1 MAEAPGGCGR
11 GRGRPRRNVAEE
23 EEQPQY
29 QYSDPDAN
37 MWAHMIHQQ
46 QQFQAQQ
53 AQRHEEMMMM
63 FQQQMGNAYTQ
74 NTGSAAFREFC
85 RMNPP
90 EFVGEFL
97 RGAACNWWEGVRAYI
112 TASQMEMTWANFRRL
127 FIDHYIPESYRMSME
142 RELIELKQR
151 GKSVAEYT
159 TKFNELVRY
168 VADSDDAP
176 TEAWKKKYRFGL
188 RADIAHDVSLQ
199 QVASLGELIQKSYHA
214 ESGLEA
220 MRKERFEVNQK
231 RRDSG
236 KYKEQLKPR
245 GSPSKGKQN
254 FSQRSQQLHGS
265 GGSSGTTRSKGRV
278 YSLDGEQA
286 RATNSF
292 ISVEYVMRL
301 GLPSTSLIPPMTVA
315 VATGGKVVSKRVC
328 QNCPVSVAGKIY
340 HVDLICLPLKDMDIV
355 LGMDWLSANTVYIGC
370 AEKNLYVPIDLNAE
384 SRALTALLQNT
395 HQLIQYLG
403 AENKGFSIMFTISSE
418 SSLSPSDIPIVREYL
433 DVFPEE
439 INSLPPEREIEFSI
453 DLVPGSQPIFV
464 APYRMSPLELRELKS
479 QLEELLQKH
488 FIRPSVSPWGAPVLL
503 VKKKDGT
510 MRLCI
515 DYRQLNKVTIKNK
528 YQLPRID
535 DLLDQLRGATIFSKI
550 DLRSGYHQIRIRTSD
565 VSKTAF
571 RTRYGHY
578 EFLVMPFGL
587 TNAPAVFM
595 DYMNRIFQPY
605 LDKFVVIFIDD
616 ILIHSKDPQEHA
628 EHLRIVLNILREK
641 QLYAE
646 FSKCE
651 FWLSEVKFLGH
662 VISQGGVS
670 VDPSKVEVVLNWERP
685 RSVSEVRSFLGLAG
699 YYRRFILGF
708 SGIALPLT
716 RLTRKGAAFVWD
728 ELCENS
734 FNLLKQK
741 LTSALVLVIPDPD
754 KKYVVYCDASNKGLG
769 CVLMQDGAVVA
780 YASRQLKPHEENYPT
795 HDLELTAIIF
805 ALKIWRHHLY
815 GVQFALYSDHKSL
828 RYLFDQKELNM
839 RQRRWM
845 EYLKDFDFELNYHPG
860 KANVVVDA
868 LSRKALYASEILMHQ
883 CGLCEK
889 FRDMNLSVTYRM
901 GGVKLNR
908 IELTC
913 DLRSTIGNAQEKDMD
928 LQRRIGKPEFTV
940 ADDGVIQFG
949 SRICV
954 PNNAELKRLILDEA
968 HKSGFSI
975 HPGSTKMYHDLKKN
989 YWWPNMKTE
998 IAEFVSRCIVCQQVK
1013 IEHQKP
1019 AGPLQ
1024 PLEITEWKWEHI
1036 TMDFVSGLPR
1046 NQKGEDSIWVIVD
1059 RLTKSAHFIAVKSTY
1074 KASRYAEF
1082 FLEEIVKLHGVPLSI
1097 VSDRDPT
1104 FTSHFWRAFQ
1114 KAMGTRLRM
1123 STSNHPQT
1131 DGQTERT
1138 IQTLED
1144 MLRAC
1149 VLEDGDVTC
1158 GLGDEQGSKNQT
1170 TTQLVNSAA
1179 KPSLGTV
1186 GFGGNQKGKI
1196 KGTDQEVKCLLTL
1209 SEEKWVWH
1217 KRLGYA
1223 NWRLISK
1230 LSKLDLVRGL
1240 PKLHYHSDALCGS
1253 CQIGKSVKTFFKPK
1267 HVVSTSNPLELLHI
1281 DLFGPPDQVSEL
1293 VENFADIQLSDDED
1307 SEPEET
1313 SGPTQQTS
1321 EETNSAPETL
1331 DSEDHPASEL
1341 IRSSPSRIEQ
1351 PKQSFKYKSSHPKE
1365 LILGNKDSPRK
1376 TRSSFRNEDSLIGL
1390 ISLVE
1395 PSSTDEALADDAWIV
1410 AMQEELNQFERN
1422 EVWSLVPKPS
1432 KKNII
1437 GTKWVYRNK
1446 LNEQGEVV
1454 RNKARL
1460 VAQGYNQQE
1469 GIDYTETFAHVARLE
1484 AIRLL
1489 LSYATYHNIILYQM
1503 DVKIKEISLWS
1514 ETSTQSLEK
1523 FEMSM
1528 MGELKFF
1535 LGIQIN
1541 QDKDGTYIHQT
1552 KYTKELL
1559 KKFNMDDCKPMTTPM
1574 HPTSSLNKEDS

>member
-1 MAEAPGGCGR
+1 MAEAPGGR

-37 MWAHMIHQQ
+37 MWAHMMHQQ

-53 AQRHEEMMMM
+53 AQRYEEMMMM
-63 FQQQMGNAYTQ
+63 FQQQMNNAPTQ
-74 NTGSAAFREFC
+74 NTRSAEFREFC

-90 EFVGEFL
+90 EFVGEYVPSVAREWIQRMGGILDSMACTELEKVTFATRFL
-97 RGAACNWWEGVRAYI
+97 RGAACNWWEGVRAYM
-112 TASQMEMTWANFRRL
+112 TASQMQMTWAIFRRL
-127 FIDHYIPESYRMSME
+127 FIDHYIPESYMMSME
-142 RELIELKQR
+142 RELIELKQG

-168 VADSDDAP
+168 VTDSDDAP
-176 TEAWKKKYRFGL
+176 TEAWKIKKYRFSL
-188 RADIAHDVSLQ
+188 RADIAHDVSMQ

-254 FSQRSQQLHGS
+254 FSQRSQQVCSECGSVHNGECMKGKGVCFHCKQPGHYKNECPKLHGS
-265 GGSSGTTRSKGRV
+265 GGSSGTTRSKGQV

-286 RATNSF
+286 RGNNALIVDICHLGQSEVVVLFDCGATNSF
-292 ISVEYVMRL
+292 ISVECVMRL
-301 GLPSTSLIPPMTVA
+301 GLSSTSLLPPMTVV
-315 VATGGKVVSKRVC
+315 VATGGKVVSKRVF

-355 LGMDWLSANTVYIGC
+355 LGMDWLSANTVYIGG

-403 AENKGFSIMFTISSE
+403 AENKCFSIMFTISSE

-453 DLVPGSQPIFV
+453 DLVPGSQPISV
-464 APYRMSPLELRELKS
+464 APYKMSPLELRELKS
-479 QLEELLQKH
+479 QLEDLLQKH

-528 YQLPRID
+528 YLLPRID

-616 ILIHSKDPQEHA
+616 ILIYSKDPQEHA

-641 QLYAE
+641 QLYAK

-670 VDPSKVEVVLNWERP
+670 VDPSKVEAVLNWERP
-685 RSVSEVRSFLGLAG
+685 RTVSEIRSFLGLAG

-708 SGIALPLT
+708 SEIALPLT

-741 LTSALVLVIPDPD
+741 LTSAPVLVIPDPD
-754 KKYVVYCDASNKGLG
+754 KKYVVYCDASHKGLG

-795 HDLELTAIIF
+795 HDLELAAIIF
-805 ALKIWRHHLY
+805 ALKIWRHYLY

-860 KANVVVDA
+860 KANVVADA

-883 CGLCEK
+883 CGLYEK
-889 FRDMNLSVTYRM
+889 FRDMNLSVTYRK

-908 IELTC
+908 IEFTC
-913 DLRSTIGNAQEKDMD
+913 DLRSTINSAQEKDVD

-940 ADDGVIQFG
+940 AEDGVIQFG
-949 SRICV
+949 NRICV
-954 PNNAELKRLILDEA
+954 PNDADLKRLILEEA

-975 HPGSTKMYHDLKKN
+975 HPGSTKMYHDLKEN

-998 IAEFVSRCIVCQQVK
+998 IAEFVSRCIVCQQIK

-1024 PLEITEWKWEHI
+1024 PLEIPKWKWEHI
-1036 TMDFVSGLPR
+1036 AMDFVTGLPR
-1046 NQKGEDSIWVIVD
+1046 NQKGEDSIWVIID

-1074 KASRYAEF
+1074 KASQYAEI

-1114 KAMGTRLRM
+1114 KAMGTQLRM

-1131 DGQTERT
+1131 DGQSERT
-1138 IQTLED
+1138 IQTLEN

-1149 VLEDGDVTC
+1149 VLEDGGNWSKHLHLIEFAYNNSYHASIGMAPYEALYGRRCRTPLCWTEVGDKGALGPDIIQETTLKIKSVREHMRVAQSRQKRYVDHRRRPIEFDEGDHVFLRVTPKLGLRGVFKTKKLAPRMHDVFHVSQLRKFIPDPFVPVELESIDLQPDLTYQPDPIRIVDRDVKTLRSKKIPTVKVEWSQSPDDEFTWELESEMMKNYPYLFSAEQSRNFVLLAKRAAGEGAT
-1158 GLGDEQGSKNQT
+1158 GLAGFGRWRSLAGLNLLTWFASGRQ
-1170 TTQLVNSAA
+1170 
-1179 KPSLGTV
+1179 PSLSHHDRNF
-1186 GFGGNQKGKI
+1186 GFCTQGDRGK
-1196 KGTDQEVKCLLTL
+1196 QAAE
-1209 SEEKWVWH
+1209 
-1217 KRLGYA
+1217 
-1223 NWRLISK
+1223 
-1230 LSKLDLVRGL
+1230 
-1240 PKLHYHSDALCGS
+1240 
-1253 CQIGKSVKTFFKPK
+1253 
-1267 HVVSTSNPLELLHI
+1267 
-1281 DLFGPPDQVSEL
+1281 
-1293 VENFADIQLSDDED
+1293 
-1307 SEPEET
+1307 
-1313 SGPTQQTS
+1313 
-1321 EETNSAPETL
+1321 
-1331 DSEDHPASEL
+1331 
-1341 IRSSPSRIEQ
+1341 
-1351 PKQSFKYKSSHPKE
+1351 
-1365 LILGNKDSPRK
+1365 
-1376 TRSSFRNEDSLIGL
+1376 
-1390 ISLVE
+1390 
-1395 PSSTDEALADDAWIV
+1395 
-1410 AMQEELNQFERN
+1410 
-1422 EVWSLVPKPS
+1422 
-1432 KKNII
+1432 
-1437 GTKWVYRNK
+1437 
-1446 LNEQGEVV
+1446 
-1454 RNKARL
+1454 
-1460 VAQGYNQQE
+1460 
-1469 GIDYTETFAHVARLE
+1469 
-1484 AIRLL
+1484 
-1489 LSYATYHNIILYQM
+1489 
-1503 DVKIKEISLWS
+1503 
-1514 ETSTQSLEK
+1514 
-1523 FEMSM
+1523 
-1528 MGELKFF
+1528 
-1535 LGIQIN
+1535 
-1541 QDKDGTYIHQT
+1541 
-1552 KYTKELL
+1552 
-1559 KKFNMDDCKPMTTPM
+1559 
-1574 HPTSSLNKEDS
+1574 

>member
-1 MAEAPGGCGR
+1 MAEAPGGRGR

-23 EEQPQY
+23 EGQPQY

-37 MWAHMIHQQ
+37 MWAHMMHQQ

-63 FQQQMGNAYTQ
+63 FQQQMGNAHTQ
-74 NTGSAAFREFC
+74 NTGSAAFREFF

-90 EFVGEFL
+90 EFVGEYVPSVAREWIQRMSGILDSMECTELEKVTFATRFL
-97 RGAACNWWEGVRAYI
+97 RGAACNWWEGVRAYM

-142 RELIELKQR
+142 RELIELKQG

-159 TKFNELVRY
+159 AKFNELVRY

-176 TEAWKKKYRFGL
+176 TEAWKIKKYRFGL
-188 RADIAHDVSLQ
+188 RADIAHDVSMQ

-236 KYKEQLKPR
+236 KYKEQLKPKS
-245 GSPSKGKQN
+245 SPQKGKQN
-254 FSQRSQQLHGS
+254 VPQRSHPACPECGVFHHGECMKGKGVCFHCKQPGHYKNECSKLHGS

-286 RATNSF
+286 RGNNALIVDICHLGQSEVVVLFDCGATNSF
-292 ISVEYVMRL
+292 ISVECVMRL
-301 GLPSTSLIPPMTVA
+301 GLSSTSLIPPMTVA

-370 AEKNLYVPIDLNAE
+370 AEKNLYVPIDLNVE

-403 AENKGFSIMFTISSE
+403 AENKCFSIMVTMSSE
-418 SSLSPSDIPIVREYL
+418 SSLSPNDIPIAREYL

-439 INSLPPEREIEFSI
+439 MHSLPPEREIEFSI
-453 DLVPGSQPIFV
+453 DLVPGSQPISV
-464 APYRMSPLELRELKS
+464 APYRISPLEHRELKS

-528 YQLPRID
+528 YPLPRID

-571 RTRYGHY
+571 KTRYGHY

-616 ILIHSKDPQEHA
+616 ILIYSKDPQEHA
-628 EHLRIVLNILREK
+628 EHLRIVLNILRKK
-641 QLYAE
+641 QLYAK

-662 VISQGGVS
+662 VISQGGVY
-670 VDPSKVEVVLNWERP
+670 VDPSKVEAVLNWERS
-685 RSVSEVRSFLGLAG
+685 RTIFEVRSFLGLAG

-708 SGIALPLT
+708 LEIALPLT
-716 RLTRKGAAFVWD
+716 RLTRKGVAFVWD

-741 LTSALVLVIPDPD
+741 LTSAPVLVIPDPD
-754 KKYVVYCDASNKGLG
+754 KKYVVYCNASNKGLG
-769 CVLMQDGAVVA
+769 CVLMQEGAVVA
-780 YASRQLKPHEENYPT
+780 YASRQLKHHEENYPT
-795 HDLELTAIIF
+795 HDLELAAIIF

-845 EYLKDFDFELNYHPG
+845 EYLKDFDFKLNYHPG
-860 KANVVVDA
+860 KANVVADA
-868 LSRKALYASEILMHQ
+868 LSRKALYASEILMYQ
-883 CGLCEK
+883 CGLYEK
-889 FRDMNLSVTYRM
+889 FRDMNLNVTYRKD
-901 GGVKLNR
+901 GVKLNR
-908 IELTC
+908 IEVTC
-913 DLRSTIGNAQEKDMD
+913 DLRSTIGSAQEKDLD

-949 SRICV
+949 NRICV
-954 PNNAELKRLILDEA
+954 PNDAELKRLILEEA

-1024 PLEITEWKWEHI
+1024 PLEIPEWKWEQI

-1074 KASRYAEF
+1074 KASRCAEI

-1131 DGQTERT
+1131 NGQSERT

-1149 VLEDGDVTC
+1149 VLEDGGNWSKHLHLIEFAYNNSYHASIGMAPYEALYGRKCRTPLCWTEVGDKGV
-1158 GLGDEQGSKNQT
+1158 LGPDIIQET
-1170 TTQLVNSAA
+1170 TL
-1179 KPSLGTV
+1179 
-1186 GFGGNQKGKI
+1186 KI
-1196 KGTDQEVKCLLTL
+1196 
-1209 SEEKWVWH
+1209 
-1217 KRLGYA
+1217 
-1223 NWRLISK
+1223 
-1230 LSKLDLVRGL
+1230 
-1240 PKLHYHSDALCGS
+1240 
-1253 CQIGKSVKTFFKPK
+1253 KSVKEHVRVAQSRQKSYADHRRRPIEFDEGDHVFLRVTPKLGLRGMFKTKKLAPRYIGPYQILK
-1267 HVVSTSNPLELLHI
+1267 RVGPVAYQLALPPSMSRIHDVFHVSQLRKFIPDPFVPMELESI
-1281 DLFGPPDQVSEL
+1281 DLHPDLTYQP
-1293 VENFADIQLSDDED
+1293 D
-1307 SEPEET
+1307 P
-1313 SGPTQQTS
+1313 
-1321 EETNSAPETL
+1321 
-1331 DSEDHPASEL
+1331 
-1341 IRSSPSRIEQ
+1341 IRIVDRDV
-1351 PKQSFKYKSSHPKE
+1351 K
-1365 LILGNKDSPRK
+1365 
-1376 TRSSFRNEDSLIGL
+1376 
-1390 ISLVE
+1390 
-1395 PSSTDEALADDAWIV
+1395 AL
-1410 AMQEELNQFERN
+1410 
-1422 EVWSLVPKPS
+1422 
-1432 KKNII
+1432 
-1437 GTKWVYRNK
+1437 RNK
-1446 LNEQGEVV
+1446 KIPVVKVEWSRAPDGEFTW
-1454 RNKARL
+1454 
-1460 VAQGYNQQE
+1460 E
-1469 GIDYTETFAHVARLE
+1469 LE
-1484 AIRLL
+1484 
-1489 LSYATYHNIILYQM
+1489 
-1503 DVKIKEISLWS
+1503 S
-1514 ETSTQSLEK
+1514 E
-1523 FEMSM
+1523 M
-1528 MGELKFF
+1528 MKNYPYLF
-1535 LGIQIN
+1535 
-1541 QDKDGTYIHQT
+1541 
-1552 KYTKELL
+1552 
-1559 KKFNMDDCKPMTTPM
+1559 
-1574 HPTSSLNKEDS
+1574 S

>member
-1 MAEAPGGCGR
+1 MAEAPRGRGR

-23 EEQPQY
+23 DDQPQY

-37 MWAHMIHQQ
+37 MSAHMMHQQ

-63 FQQQMGNAYTQ
+63 FQQQMGNAHTQ

-90 EFVGEFL
+90 EFVGEYVPSVAREWIQRMSGILDSMECTELEKVTFTTRFL
-97 RGAACNWWEGVRAYI
+97 RGAACNWWEGVRAYM
-112 TASQMEMTWANFRRL
+112 TASQMEMTWANFRR
-127 FIDHYIPESYRMSME
+127 
-142 RELIELKQR
+142 

-159 TKFNELVRY
+159 AKFNELVRY

-176 TEAWKKKYRFGL
+176 TEAWKIKKYRFGL
-188 RADIAHDVSLQ
+188 RADIAHDVSMQ

-236 KYKEQLKPR
+236 NYKEQLKPKS
-245 GSPSKGKQN
+245 SPQKGKQN
-254 FSQRSQQLHGS
+254 VPQRSHPACPECGVFHHGECMKGKGVCFHCKQPGHYKNECSKLHGL

-286 RATNSF
+286 RGNNALIIDVCQLGQSEIVVLFDCGATNSF
-292 ISVEYVMRL
+292 ISVECVMRL
-301 GLPSTSLIPPMTVA
+301 GLSSTSLLPPMTVA

-384 SRALTALLQNT
+384 TRALTALLQNT

-403 AENKGFSIMFTISSE
+403 AENKCFNIMFTVSSE
-418 SSLSPSDIPIVREYL
+418 SSLSPSDISIVREYL

-439 INSLPPEREIEFSI
+439 INSLLPEREIEFSI
-453 DLVPGSQPIFV
+453 DLVPGSQPISV
-464 APYRMSPLELRELKS
+464 APYRM
-479 QLEELLQKH
+479 
-488 FIRPSVSPWGAPVLL
+488 
-503 VKKKDGT
+503 KKKDGT
-510 MRLCI
+510 IRLCI

-528 YQLPRID
+528 YPLPRID

-605 LDKFVVIFIDD
+605 LDKFVVSFIDD
-616 ILIHSKDPQEHA
+616 ILIYSKDPQEHA
-628 EHLRIVLNILREK
+628 EHLTIVLNILREK
-641 QLYAE
+641 QLYAK

-670 VDPSKVEVVLNWERP
+670 VDPSKVEAVLNWERP
-685 RSVSEVRSFLGLAG
+685 RTVSEIRIFLGLAG

-708 SGIALPLT
+708 SEIALPLT
-716 RLTRKGAAFVWD
+716 RLTRKGAAFVWN

-741 LTSALVLVIPDPD
+741 LTSAPVLVIPDPD

-769 CVLMQDGAVVA
+769 CVLMQESAVVA

-795 HDLELTAIIF
+795 HDLELAAIIF

-860 KANVVVDA
+860 KANVVADA

-883 CGLCEK
+883 CGLYEK
-889 FRDMNLSVTYRM
+889 FRDMNLNVTYRKD
-901 GGVKLNR
+901 GVKLNR

-913 DLRSTIGNAQEKDMD
+913 DLRSIIGSAQEKDMD

-949 SRICV
+949 NRICV
-954 PNNAELKRLILDEA
+954 PNDADLKRSILEEA

-975 HPGSTKMYHDLKKN
+975 HPGSTKIYHDLKKN

-1024 PLEITEWKWEHI
+1024 PLEIPEWKWEHI
-1036 TMDFVSGLPR
+1036 TMDFVTGLPR

-1074 KASRYAEF
+1074 KASRYAEI
-1082 FLEEIVKLHGVPLSI
+1082 FLEEIVKLHGVPVSI
-1097 VSDRDPT
+1097 VSDRDPA

-1131 DGQTERT
+1131 DGQSKRT
-1138 IQTLED
+1138 IQTLEN

-1149 VLEDGDVTC
+1149 VLEDGGNWSKHLHLIEFAYNNSYHTSIGMAPYEALYIGPYQILKRVGPVAYQLALPPSMSRMHDVFHVSQLRKFIPDPFVPVELESIDLQPDLTYQPDPIRIVDRDVKALRNKKIPVVKVEWSRAPD
-1158 GLGDEQGSKNQT
+1158 GEFTWELESEMMKNYPYLFSGIFQ
-1170 TTQLVNSAA
+1170 
-1179 KPSLGTV
+1179 
-1186 GFGGNQKGKI
+1186 F
-1196 KGTDQEVKCLLTL
+1196 
-1209 SEEKWVWH
+1209 
-1217 KRLGYA
+1217 
-1223 NWRLISK
+1223 
-1230 LSKLDLVRGL
+1230 RGRN
-1240 PKLHYHSDALCGS
+1240 
-1253 CQIGKSVKTFFKPK
+1253 FFK
-1267 HVVSTSNPLELLHI
+1267 
-1281 DLFGPPDQVSEL
+1281 G
-1293 VENFADIQLSDDED
+1293 
-1307 SEPEET
+1307 
-1313 SGPTQQTS
+1313 G
-1321 EETNSAPETL
+1321 
-1331 DSEDHPASEL
+1331 
-1341 IRSSPSRIEQ
+1341 
-1351 PKQSFKYKSSHPKE
+1351 
-1365 LILGNKDSPRK
+1365 
-1376 TRSSFRNEDSLIGL
+1376 
-1390 ISLVE
+1390 
-1395 PSSTDEALADDAWIV
+1395 
-1410 AMQEELNQFERN
+1410 
-1422 EVWSLVPKPS
+1422 
-1432 KKNII
+1432 
-1437 GTKWVYRNK
+1437 
-1446 LNEQGEVV
+1446 
-1454 RNKARL
+1454 RL
-1460 VAQGYNQQE
+1460 
-1469 GIDYTETFAHVARLE
+1469 
-1484 AIRLL
+1484 
-1489 LSYATYHNIILYQM
+1489 
-1503 DVKIKEISLWS
+1503 
-1514 ETSTQSLEK
+1514 
-1523 FEMSM
+1523 
-1528 MGELKFF
+1528 
-1535 LGIQIN
+1535 
-1541 QDKDGTYIHQT
+1541 
-1552 KYTKELL
+1552 
-1559 KKFNMDDCKPMTTPM
+1559 
-1574 HPTSSLNKEDS
+1574 

>member
-1 MAEAPGGCGR
+1 MAEAPGGRGR

-23 EEQPQY
+23 EEQPQH

-37 MWAHMIHQQ
+37 MWAHMMHQQ

-53 AQRHEEMMMM
+53 AQRYEEMMMM
-63 FQQQMGNAYTQ
+63 FQQQMNNAPTQ

-85 RMNPP
+85 RMNPS
-90 EFVGEFL
+90 EFAGEYVPSVAREWIQRMSGILDSMGCTELEKVTFATRFL
-97 RGAACNWWEGVRAYI
+97 RGAACNWWEGVRAYM

-127 FIDHYIPESYRMSME
+127 IIDHYIPESYRMSME
-142 RELIELKQR
+142 RELIELKQ
-151 GKSVAEYT
+151 GSKSVAEYT
-159 TKFNELVRY
+159 SKFNELVRY
-168 VADSDDAP
+168 VADSDDAL
-176 TEAWKKKYRFGL
+176 TEAWKIKKYRFGL
-188 RADIAHDVSLQ
+188 RADIAHDVSMQ

-245 GSPSKGKQN
+245 GSPQKGKQN
-254 FSQRSQQLHGS
+254 VSQRSHPACPECGMFHHGECMKGKGVCFHCKQPGHYKNECPKLHGS
-265 GGSSGTTRSKGRV
+265 GGSSGTTKSKGRV

-286 RATNSF
+286 RGNNALIVDICHLGQSEVVVLFDCGATNSF
-292 ISVEYVMRL
+292 ISVEFVMRL
-301 GLPSTSLIPPMTVA
+301 GLSSTSLIPPMTVA

-340 HVDLICLPLKDMDIV
+340 HVDLICLPLKHMDIV

-403 AENKGFSIMFTISSE
+403 AENKCFSIMFTISSE

-439 INSLPPEREIEFSI
+439 INSLPPESEIEFSI
-453 DLVPGSQPIFV
+453 DLVPGSQPISI

-528 YQLPRID
+528 YPLPRID
-535 DLLDQLRGATIFSKI
+535 DLLNQLRGATIFSKI

-587 TNAPAVFM
+587 TNAPAIFM

-605 LDKFVVIFIDD
+605 LDKFVVIFIND
-616 ILIHSKDPQEHA
+616 ILIYSNDPQEHA

-641 QLYAE
+641 QLYAK

-651 FWLSEVKFLGH
+651 FWLSEVKFMGH

-670 VDPSKVEVVLNWERP
+670 VDPSKVEAVLNWERP
-685 RSVSEVRSFLGLAG
+685 RTVSEIRSFLGLAG

-708 SGIALPLT
+708 SEIALPLT

-741 LTSALVLVIPDPD
+741 LTSAPVLVIPDPD

-795 HDLELTAIIF
+795 HDLELVAIIF

-860 KANVVVDA
+860 KANVIADA

-883 CGLCEK
+883 CGLYEK
-889 FRDMNLSVTYRM
+889 FRDMNLSVTYRK

-913 DLRSTIGNAQEKDMD
+913 DLRSTIGSAQEKDLD

-954 PNNAELKRLILDEA
+954 PNDADLKRSILEEA

-1024 PLEITEWKWEHI
+1024 PLEIPEWKWEHI
-1036 TMDFVSGLPR
+1036 TMDFVTGLPR

-1059 RLTKSAHFIAVKSTY
+1059 RLTRSAHFIAVKSTY
-1074 KASRYAEF
+1074 KASRYIGPYQILKRVGPVAYQLALPPSMSKMHDVFHVSQLRKFILDPFVPVE
-1082 FLEEIVKLHGVPLSI
+1082 LESIDLQPDLTYQPDPIRIVDRDVKTLRSKKIPIVK
-1097 VSDRDPT
+1097 
-1104 FTSHFWRAFQ
+1104 
-1114 KAMGTRLRM
+1114 
-1123 STSNHPQT
+1123 
-1131 DGQTERT
+1131 
-1138 IQTLED
+1138 
-1144 MLRAC
+1144 
-1149 VLEDGDVTC
+1149 
-1158 GLGDEQGSKNQT
+1158 
-1170 TTQLVNSAA
+1170 
-1179 KPSLGTV
+1179 
-1186 GFGGNQKGKI
+1186 
-1196 KGTDQEVKCLLTL
+1196 
-1209 SEEKWVWH
+1209 
-1217 KRLGYA
+1217 
-1223 NWRLISK
+1223 
-1230 LSKLDLVRGL
+1230 
-1240 PKLHYHSDALCGS
+1240 
-1253 CQIGKSVKTFFKPK
+1253 
-1267 HVVSTSNPLELLHI
+1267 
-1281 DLFGPPDQVSEL
+1281 
-1293 VENFADIQLSDDED
+1293 VEWSQSPDDEFTWELE
-1307 SEPEET
+1307 SEMVKNYPYLF
-1313 SGPTQQTS
+1313 S
-1321 EETNSAPETL
+1321 EQ
-1331 DSEDHPASEL
+1331 
-1341 IRSSPSRIEQ
+1341 SRKIVLLAKRAAGERQ
-1351 PKQSFKYKSSHPKE
+1351 
-1365 LILGNKDSPRK
+1365 LG
-1376 TRSSFRNEDSLIGL
+1376 FAG
-1390 ISLVE
+1390 
-1395 PSSTDEALADDAWIV
+1395 
-1410 AMQEELNQFERN
+1410 
-1422 EVWSLVPKPS
+1422 
-1432 KKNII
+1432 
-1437 GTKWVYRNK
+1437 
-1446 LNEQGEVV
+1446 
-1454 RNKARL
+1454 
-1460 VAQGYNQQE
+1460 AQGDRGKQAAE
-1469 GIDYTETFAHVARLE
+1469 
-1484 AIRLL
+1484 
-1489 LSYATYHNIILYQM
+1489 
-1503 DVKIKEISLWS
+1503 
-1514 ETSTQSLEK
+1514 
-1523 FEMSM
+1523 
-1528 MGELKFF
+1528 
-1535 LGIQIN
+1535 
-1541 QDKDGTYIHQT
+1541 
-1552 KYTKELL
+1552 
-1559 KKFNMDDCKPMTTPM
+1559 
-1574 HPTSSLNKEDS
+1574 

>member
-1 MAEAPGGCGR
+1 
-11 GRGRPRRNVAEE
+11 
-23 EEQPQY
+23 
-29 QYSDPDAN
+29 
-37 MWAHMIHQQ
+37 
-46 QQFQAQQ
+46 
-53 AQRHEEMMMM
+53 
-63 FQQQMGNAYTQ
+63 
-74 NTGSAAFREFC
+74 
-85 RMNPP
+85 MNPP
-90 EFVGEFL
+90 EFVGEYVPSVAREWIQRMSGILDSMECTELEKVTFATRFL
-97 RGAACNWWEGVRAYI
+97 RGAACNWWEGVKAYM

-142 RELIELKQR
+142 RELIVLKQG

-159 TKFNELVRY
+159 SKFNELVRY
-168 VADSDDAP
+168 VADTDDAP
-176 TEAWKKKYRFGL
+176 TEAWKIKKYRFGL
-188 RADIAHDVSLQ
+188 RADIAHDVSMQ
-199 QVASLGELIQKSYHA
+199 QVASLDELIQKSYHA

-220 MRKERFEVNQK
+220 MKKERFEVNQK

-245 GSPSKGKQN
+245 GSPQKGKQN
-254 FSQRSQQLHGS
+254 VPQRPHPACPECGVFHHGECMKGKGVCFHCKQPGHYKNECPKLHGS
-265 GGSSGTTRSKGRV
+265 GGSSGTTTSKGRV

-286 RATNSF
+286 RGNNALIIDVCQLGQSEVVVLFDCGATNSF
-292 ISVEYVMRL
+292 ISVECVMRL
-301 GLPSTSLIPPMTVA
+301 GLSSTSLLPPMTVA
-315 VATGGKVVSKRVC
+315 VATGCKVVSKRVC

-403 AENKGFSIMFTISSE
+403 AENKCFSIMFTMSSE
-418 SSLSPSDIPIVREYL
+418 SSLSPSDILIVREYL

-453 DLVPGSQPIFV
+453 DLVPGSQPISV

-528 YQLPRID
+528 YLLPRID

-616 ILIHSKDPQEHA
+616 ILIYSKDPQEHA

-641 QLYAE
+641 QLYAK

-670 VDPSKVEVVLNWERP
+670 VDPSKVEAVLNWERP
-685 RSVSEVRSFLGLAG
+685 RTVSEIRSFLGLAG

-708 SGIALPLT
+708 SEIALPLT
-716 RLTRKGAAFVWD
+716 RAP
-728 ELCENS
+728 
-734 FNLLKQK
+734 
-741 LTSALVLVIPDPD
+741 VLVIPDPD

-769 CVLMQDGAVVA
+769 CVLMQEGAVVA

-795 HDLELTAIIF
+795 HDLELAAIIF

-815 GVQFALYSDHKSL
+815 GVQFALYSDHRSL

-860 KANVVVDA
+860 KANVVADA
-868 LSRKALYASEILMHQ
+868 LSRKALYALEILMHQ
-883 CGLCEK
+883 CGLYEK
-889 FRDMNLSVTYRM
+889 FRDMNLNVTYRKD
-901 GGVKLNR
+901 GVKLNR

-913 DLRSTIGNAQEKDMD
+913 DLRSTIGSAQEKDMD

-940 ADDGVIQFG
+940 ADDGVIRFG

-954 PNNAELKRLILDEA
+954 PNDANLKRSILEEA
-968 HKSGFSI
+968 HKSGFSV

-1024 PLEITEWKWEHI
+1024 PLGIPEWKWEHI
-1036 TMDFVSGLPR
+1036 TMDFVTGLPR

-1074 KASRYAEF
+1074 KASQYAEI

-1131 DGQTERT
+1131 DGQSERT

-1149 VLEDGDVTC
+1149 VLEDGGNWSKHLHLIEFAYNNSYHASIGMAPYEALYGRKCRTPLCWTEVGDKGV
-1158 GLGDEQGSKNQT
+1158 LGPDIIQET
-1170 TTQLVNSAA
+1170 TL
-1179 KPSLGTV
+1179 
-1186 GFGGNQKGKI
+1186 KI
-1196 KGTDQEVKCLLTL
+1196 
-1209 SEEKWVWH
+1209 
-1217 KRLGYA
+1217 
-1223 NWRLISK
+1223 
-1230 LSKLDLVRGL
+1230 
-1240 PKLHYHSDALCGS
+1240 
-1253 CQIGKSVKTFFKPK
+1253 KSVKEHMRVAQSRQKSYID
-1267 HVVSTSNPLELLHI
+1267 HRRRPLEFEEGDHVFLRVTPKLGLRGVFKTKKLAPRYIGPYQILKRVGPVAYQLALPPSMSRMHDVFHVSQLRKFIPDPFVPVELESI
-1281 DLFGPPDQVSEL
+1281 DLQPDLTDQPDPV
-1293 VENFADIQLSDDED
+1293 
-1307 SEPEET
+1307 
-1313 SGPTQQTS
+1313 
-1321 EETNSAPETL
+1321 
-1331 DSEDHPASEL
+1331 
-1341 IRSSPSRIEQ
+1341 RIVDRDV
-1351 PKQSFKYKSSHPKE
+1351 K
-1365 LILGNKDSPRK
+1365 
-1376 TRSSFRNEDSLIGL
+1376 
-1390 ISLVE
+1390 
-1395 PSSTDEALADDAWIV
+1395 AL
-1410 AMQEELNQFERN
+1410 
-1422 EVWSLVPKPS
+1422 
-1432 KKNII
+1432 
-1437 GTKWVYRNK
+1437 RNK
-1446 LNEQGEVV
+1446 KIPVVKVEWSRALDGEFTWELESEMMK
-1454 RNKARL
+1454 NYPYL
-1460 VAQGYNQQE
+1460 FSG
-1469 GIDYTETFAHVARLE
+1469 TF
-1484 AIRLL
+1484 
-1489 LSYATYHNIILYQM
+1489 S
-1503 DVKIKEISLWS
+1503 ISR
-1514 ETSTQSLEK
+1514 TK
-1523 FEMSM
+1523 F
-1528 MGELKFF
+1528 L
-1535 LGIQIN
+1535 
-1541 QDKDGTYIHQT
+1541 
-1552 KYTKELL
+1552 
-1559 KKFNMDDCKPMTTPM
+1559 
-1574 HPTSSLNKEDS
+1574 

>member
-1 MAEAPGGCGR
+1 
-11 GRGRPRRNVAEE
+11 
-23 EEQPQY
+23 
-29 QYSDPDAN
+29 
-37 MWAHMIHQQ
+37 MWAHMMHQQ

-63 FQQQMGNAYTQ
+63 FQQQMGNAHTQ

-90 EFVGEFL
+90 EFVGEYVPSVAREWIQRMSGILDSMECTELEKVTFATRFL
-97 RGAACNWWEGVRAYI
+97 RGAACNWWEGVRAYL

-142 RELIELKQR
+142 RELIELKQG

-159 TKFNELVRY
+159 AKFNELVRY
-168 VADSDDAP
+168 VADTDDAP
-176 TEAWKKKYRFGL
+176 TEAWKIKKYRFGL
-188 RADIAHDVSLQ
+188 RADIAHDVSML

-254 FSQRSQQLHGS
+254 FSQRSQQACSECGSIHNGECMKGKGVCFHCKQPGHYKNECPKLHGS

-286 RATNSF
+286 R
-292 ISVEYVMRL
+292 
-301 GLPSTSLIPPMTVA
+301 
-315 VATGGKVVSKRVC
+315 
-328 QNCPVSVAGKIY
+328 
-340 HVDLICLPLKDMDIV
+340 DMDIV

-403 AENKGFSIMFTISSE
+403 AENKCFSIMLTMSSE

-453 DLVPGSQPIFV
+453 DLVPGSQPISV

-528 YQLPRID
+528 YLLPRID
-535 DLLDQLRGATIFSKI
+535 DLLDQLRGAAIFSKI

-616 ILIHSKDPQEHA
+616 ILIYSKDPQEHA
-628 EHLRIVLNILREK
+628 EHLRIVLNIPREK
-641 QLYAE
+641 QLYAK

-670 VDPSKVEVVLNWERP
+670 VDPSKVEAVLNWERP
-685 RSVSEVRSFLGLAG
+685 RTVSEVRSFLGLGG

-708 SGIALPLT
+708 SEIALPLT
-716 RLTRKGAAFVWD
+716 RLTRKGAAFVWN

-741 LTSALVLVIPDPD
+741 LTSAPVLVIPDPD

-769 CVLMQDGAVVA
+769 CVLMQEGAVVA

-795 HDLELTAIIF
+795 HDLELAAIIF

-860 KANVVVDA
+860 KANVVADA

-883 CGLCEK
+883 CGLYEK
-889 FRDMNLSVTYRM
+889 FRDMNLNVTYRKDK
-901 GGVKLNR
+901 VKLNR

-913 DLRSTIGNAQEKDMD
+913 DLRSTIGSAQEKDMD
-928 LQRRIGKPEFTV
+928 LQRRIGKPEFTI

-949 SRICV
+949 NRICV
-954 PNNAELKRLILDEA
+954 PNDADLKRSILEEA

-1019 AGPLQ
+1019 TGPLQ
-1024 PLEITEWKWEHI
+1024 PLEIPEWKWEHI
-1036 TMDFVSGLPR
+1036 TMDFVTGLPR

-1074 KASRYAEF
+1074 RASRYAEI
-1082 FLEEIVKLHGVPLSI
+1082 FLEEIVKLHGVPVSI

-1131 DGQTERT
+1131 DGQSERT

-1149 VLEDGDVTC
+1149 ILEDGGNWSKHLHLIEFAYNNSYHASIGMAPYEALYGRKCRTPLCWTEVGDKGV
-1158 GLGDEQGSKNQT
+1158 LGPEIIQET
-1170 TTQLVNSAA
+1170 TL
-1179 KPSLGTV
+1179 
-1186 GFGGNQKGKI
+1186 KI
-1196 KGTDQEVKCLLTL
+1196 
-1209 SEEKWVWH
+1209 
-1217 KRLGYA
+1217 
-1223 NWRLISK
+1223 
-1230 LSKLDLVRGL
+1230 
-1240 PKLHYHSDALCGS
+1240 
-1253 CQIGKSVKTFFKPK
+1253 KSVKEHMRVAQSRQKSYADHRRRPIEFEEGDHVFLRVTPKLGLRGVFKTKKLAPRMHDVF
-1267 HVVSTSNPLELLHI
+1267 HVSQLRKFIPDPFVPVELESIDLQPDLTYQPDPIRVVDRDVKALRNKKIPVVKVEWSRAPDGEFTWELESEMMKNHPHLFSVNGHGLEL
-1281 DLFGPPDQVSEL
+1281 GKC
-1293 VENFADIQLSDDED
+1293 
-1307 SEPEET
+1307 
-1313 SGPTQQTS
+1313 PTMES
-1321 EETNSAPETL
+1321 
-1331 DSEDHPASEL
+1331 
-1341 IRSSPSRIEQ
+1341 
-1351 PKQSFKYKSSHPKE
+1351 
-1365 LILGNKDSPRK
+1365 
-1376 TRSSFRNEDSLIGL
+1376 
-1390 ISLVE
+1390 
-1395 PSSTDEALADDAWIV
+1395 
-1410 AMQEELNQFERN
+1410 
-1422 EVWSLVPKPS
+1422 KP
-1432 KKNII
+1432 
-1437 GTKWVYRNK
+1437 
-1446 LNEQGEVV
+1446 
-1454 RNKARL
+1454 
-1460 VAQGYNQQE
+1460 
-1469 GIDYTETFAHVARLE
+1469 
-1484 AIRLL
+1484 
-1489 LSYATYHNIILYQM
+1489 
-1503 DVKIKEISLWS
+1503 
-1514 ETSTQSLEK
+1514 
-1523 FEMSM
+1523 
-1528 MGELKFF
+1528 
-1535 LGIQIN
+1535 
-1541 QDKDGTYIHQT
+1541 
-1552 KYTKELL
+1552 
-1559 KKFNMDDCKPMTTPM
+1559 
-1574 HPTSSLNKEDS
+1574 

>member
-1 MAEAPGGCGR
+1 
-11 GRGRPRRNVAEE
+11 
-23 EEQPQY
+23 
-29 QYSDPDAN
+29 
-37 MWAHMIHQQ
+37 
-46 QQFQAQQ
+46 
-53 AQRHEEMMMM
+53 
-63 FQQQMGNAYTQ
+63 
-74 NTGSAAFREFC
+74 
-85 RMNPP
+85 MNPP
-90 EFVGEFL
+90 EFVGEYVPSVAREWIQRMSGILDSMECTELEKVTFATRFL
-97 RGAACNWWEGVRAYI
+97 RGAACNWWEGVRAYM
-112 TASQMEMTWANFRRL
+112 TASQMEMTWANFRHL

-142 RELIELKQR
+142 RELIELKQG

-176 TEAWKKKYRFGL
+176 TEAWKIKKYRFGL
-188 RADIAHDVSLQ
+188 RADIAHDVSMQ

-245 GSPSKGKQN
+245 GSPQKGKQN
-254 FSQRSQQLHGS
+254 VPQRSHPACPECGVFHHGECMKGKGVCFHCKQPGHYKNECPKLHGS

-286 RATNSF
+286 RGNNALIIDVCQLGQSEVVVLFDCGATNSF
-292 ISVEYVMRL
+292 ISVECVMRL
-301 GLPSTSLIPPMTVA
+301 GLSSTSLIPPMTVA

-328 QNCPVSVAGKIY
+328 QNCPVSAVGKIY

-403 AENKGFSIMFTISSE
+403 VENKCFSIMFIVSSE
-418 SSLSPSDIPIVREYL
+418 SSLSPSDISIVREYL

-453 DLVPGSQPIFV
+453 DLVPGSQLISV

-616 ILIHSKDPQEHA
+616 ILIYSKDPQEHA

-641 QLYAE
+641 QLYAK

-670 VDPSKVEVVLNWERP
+670 VDPSKVEAVLNWERP
-685 RSVSEVRSFLGLAG
+685 RTVSEIRSFLGLAG

-708 SGIALPLT
+708 SEIALPLT
-716 RLTRKGAAFVWD
+716 RLTRKGAAFVWN

-741 LTSALVLVIPDPD
+741 LTSAPVLVIPDPD

-769 CVLMQDGAVVA
+769 CVLMQEGAVVA

-795 HDLELTAIIF
+795 HDLELAAIIF

-815 GVQFALYSDHKSL
+815 GVQFALYSDHKGL

-839 RQRRWM
+839 RQQRWM

-860 KANVVVDA
+860 KANVVADA

-883 CGLCEK
+883 CGLYEK
-889 FRDMNLSVTYRM
+889 FRDMNLNVTYRKD
-901 GGVKLNR
+901 GVKWNR
-908 IELTC
+908 MELTC
-913 DLRSTIGNAQEKDMD
+913 DLRSTIGSAQEKDMD

-949 SRICV
+949 NRICV
-954 PNNAELKRLILDEA
+954 PNDADLKRSILEEA

-975 HPGSTKMYHDLKKN
+975 HPGSTKMYHDLKKS

-998 IAEFVSRCIVCQQVK
+998 IAEFVSRCI
-1013 IEHQKP
+1013 
-1019 AGPLQ
+1019 
-1024 PLEITEWKWEHI
+1024 
-1036 TMDFVSGLPR
+1036 
-1046 NQKGEDSIWVIVD
+1046 KGEDSIWVIVD

-1074 KASRYAEF
+1074 KASRYAEI
-1082 FLEEIVKLHGVPLSI
+1082 FLEEIVKLHGIPLSI

-1131 DGQTERT
+1131 DGQSERT

-1149 VLEDGDVTC
+1149 VLEDGGNWSKHLHLVEFAYNNSYHASIGMAPYEALYGRKCRTPLCWTEVGDKGV
-1158 GLGDEQGSKNQT
+1158 LGPDIIQET
-1170 TTQLVNSAA
+1170 TL
-1179 KPSLGTV
+1179 
-1186 GFGGNQKGKI
+1186 KI
-1196 KGTDQEVKCLLTL
+1196 
-1209 SEEKWVWH
+1209 
-1217 KRLGYA
+1217 
-1223 NWRLISK
+1223 
-1230 LSKLDLVRGL
+1230 
-1240 PKLHYHSDALCGS
+1240 
-1253 CQIGKSVKTFFKPK
+1253 KSVKEHMRVAQSRQKSYVDRRRRPIEFDEGDHVFLRVTPKLGLRGVFKTKKLAPRYIGPYQILK
-1267 HVVSTSNPLELLHI
+1267 RVGPVAYQLALPPSMSRMHDVFHVSQLRKFIPDPSVPVELESI
-1281 DLFGPPDQVSEL
+1281 DLQPDLTYQP
-1293 VENFADIQLSDDED
+1293 D
-1307 SEPEET
+1307 P
-1313 SGPTQQTS
+1313 
-1321 EETNSAPETL
+1321 
-1331 DSEDHPASEL
+1331 
-1341 IRSSPSRIEQ
+1341 IRIVDRDV
-1351 PKQSFKYKSSHPKE
+1351 K
-1365 LILGNKDSPRK
+1365 
-1376 TRSSFRNEDSLIGL
+1376 
-1390 ISLVE
+1390 
-1395 PSSTDEALADDAWIV
+1395 AL
-1410 AMQEELNQFERN
+1410 
-1422 EVWSLVPKPS
+1422 
-1432 KKNII
+1432 
-1437 GTKWVYRNK
+1437 RNK
-1446 LNEQGEVV
+1446 KIPVVKVEWSRAPDGEFTWELESEMMK
-1454 RNKARL
+1454 NHPHL
-1460 VAQGYNQQE
+1460 FS
-1469 GIDYTETFAHVARLE
+1469 GIF
-1484 AIRLL
+1484 
-1489 LSYATYHNIILYQM
+1489 S
-1503 DVKIKEISLWS
+1503 ISR
-1514 ETSTQSLEK
+1514 TK
-1523 FEMSM
+1523 F
-1528 MGELKFF
+1528 L
-1535 LGIQIN
+1535 
-1541 QDKDGTYIHQT
+1541 
-1552 KYTKELL
+1552 
-1559 KKFNMDDCKPMTTPM
+1559 
-1574 HPTSSLNKEDS
+1574 

>member
-1 MAEAPGGCGR
+1 MKLYLLEDEMCEGTKFHEAVGIEDMKTLDEFFERAQHYHASIGMAPYEALYGRKRRTPLCWTEVGDKGVLGPDIIQETTLKIKSVKEHMRVAQSRQKSYADHRRRPIEFDEGDHVFLRVTPKLGLRGVFKTKKLAPRYIGPYQILKRVGPVAYQLALPPSMSRMHDVFHVSQLRKFIPDPFVPVELESIDLQPDLTYQPDPIRIVDRNVKALRNEKIPVVKVEWSRAPNGEFTWELESEMMKNYPYLFSGKETQATTQEGSSAANLKQSRNFVLLAKRAAGEGATGLAGFGRWRSLAGLNLLTWFASGRLPSLSDQDRNFGSFGIRAGRFRPCQSHKYAVHSKCGNMAEAPRERGR

-29 QYSDPDAN
+29 QYSNPDAN
-37 MWAHMIHQQ
+37 MWAHMMHQQ

-53 AQRHEEMMMM
+53 AQRYEEMMMM
-63 FQQQMGNAYTQ
+63 FQQQMNNAPAQ

-90 EFVGEFL
+90 EFVGEYVPSVAREWIQRMSGILDSMGCTELEKVTFATRFL
-97 RGAACNWWEGVRAYI
+97 RGAACNWWEGVRAYM
-112 TASQMEMTWANFRRL
+112 TTSQMEMTWANFRRL

-142 RELIELKQR
+142 RELIELKQG

-159 TKFNELVRY
+159 AKFNELMQY

-176 TEAWKKKYRFGL
+176 TEAWKIKKYRFGL
-188 RADIAHDVSLQ
+188 RADIAHDVSMQ
-199 QVASLGELIQKSYHA
+199 QVASL
-214 ESGLEA
+214 
-220 MRKERFEVNQK
+220 VNQK

-245 GSPSKGKQN
+245 GSPQKGKQN
-254 FSQRSQQLHGS
+254 VSQRSHPACPECGMFHHGECMKGKGVCFHCQQPGHYKNECPKLHGS
-265 GGSSGTTRSKGRV
+265 GGSSGTTKSKGRV

-286 RATNSF
+286 RGNNALIVDICHLGQSEVVVLFDCGATNSF
-292 ISVEYVMRL
+292 ISVECVMRL
-301 GLPSTSLIPPMTVA
+301 GLSSTSLIPPMTVA
-315 VATGGKVVSKRVC
+315 VATGGKVVSKR
-328 QNCPVSVAGKIY
+328 
-340 HVDLICLPLKDMDIV
+340 
-355 LGMDWLSANTVYIGC
+355 
-370 AEKNLYVPIDLNAE
+370 VPIDLNAE

-403 AENKGFSIMFTISSE
+403 AENKCFSIMFTISSE
-418 SSLSPSDIPIVREYL
+418 SSLSPSDIPIIREYL
-433 DVFPEE
+433 DVFSEE

-453 DLVPGSQPIFV
+453 DLVPGSQPISI

-528 YQLPRID
+528 YPLPRID

-587 TNAPAVFM
+587 TNAPAIFM

-616 ILIHSKDPQEHA
+616 ILIYSKDPQEHA
-628 EHLRIVLNILREK
+628 EHLRIVLDILREK
-641 QLYAE
+641 QLYAK

-651 FWLSEVKFLGH
+651 FWLSEVQFLGH

-670 VDPSKVEVVLNWERP
+670 VDPSKVEAVLNWERP
-685 RSVSEVRSFLGLAG
+685 RTVSEIRSFLGLAG

-708 SGIALPLT
+708 SEIALPLT
-716 RLTRKGAAFVWD
+716 RLTRKGTAFVWD

-741 LTSALVLVIPDPD
+741 LTSAPVLVIPDPD

-769 CVLMQDGAVVA
+769 CVLMQEGAVVA

-795 HDLELTAIIF
+795 HDLEVAAIIF

-815 GVQFALYSDHKSL
+815 GVQFALYSDHK
-828 RYLFDQKELNM
+828 R
-839 RQRRWM
+839 
-845 EYLKDFDFELNYHPG
+845 
-860 KANVVVDA
+860 KANVVADA

-883 CGLCEK
+883 CGLYEK
-889 FRDMNLSVTYRM
+889 FRDMNLSVTYRK

-913 DLRSTIGNAQEKDMD
+913 DLRSTIGSAQEKDLD

-949 SRICV
+949 NRICV
-954 PNNAELKRLILDEA
+954 PNDADLKRLILEEA

-1024 PLEITEWKWEHI
+1024 PLEIPEWKWEHI
-1036 TMDFVSGLPR
+1036 TMDFVTGLPR
-1046 NQKGEDSIWVIVD
+1046 NQKGEDSIWVIVN
-1059 RLTKSAHFIAVKSTY
+1059 RLTKSAHFIAVKLTY
-1074 KASRYAEF
+1074 KVSRYAEI

-1097 VSDRDPT
+1097 ASDKDPT
-1104 FTSHFWRAFQ
+1104 FTSHFWHAFQ

-1131 DGQTERT
+1131 MD
-1138 IQTLED
+1138 
-1144 MLRAC
+1144 
-1149 VLEDGDVTC
+1149 
-1158 GLGDEQGSKNQT
+1158 N
-1170 TTQLVNSAA
+1170 
-1179 KPSLGTV
+1179 
-1186 GFGGNQKGKI
+1186 
-1196 KGTDQEVKCLLTL
+1196 L
-1209 SEEKWVWH
+1209 SE
-1217 KRLGYA
+1217 
-1223 NWRLISK
+1223 
-1230 LSKLDLVRGL
+1230 
-1240 PKLHYHSDALCGS
+1240 P
-1253 CQIGKSVKTFFKPK
+1253 FKPLK
-1267 HVVSTSNPLELLHI
+1267 I
-1281 DLFGPPDQVSEL
+1281 CSEL
-1293 VENFADIQLSDDED
+1293 VF
-1307 SEPEET
+1307 
-1313 SGPTQQTS
+1313 
-1321 EETNSAPETL
+1321 
-1331 DSEDHPASEL
+1331 
-1341 IRSSPSRIEQ
+1341 
-1351 PKQSFKYKSSHPKE
+1351 
-1365 LILGNKDSPRK
+1365 
-1376 TRSSFRNEDSLIGL
+1376 
-1390 ISLVE
+1390 
-1395 PSSTDEALADDAWIV
+1395 
-1410 AMQEELNQFERN
+1410 
-1422 EVWSLVPKPS
+1422 
-1432 KKNII
+1432 
-1437 GTKWVYRNK
+1437 
-1446 LNEQGEVV
+1446 
-1454 RNKARL
+1454 
-1460 VAQGYNQQE
+1460 
-1469 GIDYTETFAHVARLE
+1469 
-1484 AIRLL
+1484 
-1489 LSYATYHNIILYQM
+1489 
-1503 DVKIKEISLWS
+1503 
-1514 ETSTQSLEK
+1514 
-1523 FEMSM
+1523 
-1528 MGELKFF
+1528 
-1535 LGIQIN
+1535 
-1541 QDKDGTYIHQT
+1541 
-1552 KYTKELL
+1552 
-1559 KKFNMDDCKPMTTPM
+1559 
-1574 HPTSSLNKEDS
+1574 

>member
-1 MAEAPGGCGR
+1 MACTELEKVTFATR
-11 GRGRPRRNVAEE
+11 
-23 EEQPQY
+23 
-29 QYSDPDAN
+29 
-37 MWAHMIHQQ
+37 
-46 QQFQAQQ
+46 
-53 AQRHEEMMMM
+53 
-63 FQQQMGNAYTQ
+63 
-74 NTGSAAFREFC
+74 
-85 RMNPP
+85 
-90 EFVGEFL
+90 FL
-97 RGAACNWWEGVRAYI
+97 RGAACNWWEGVRAYM

-142 RELIELKQR
+142 WELIELKQG

-159 TKFNELVRY
+159 AKFNELVRY

-176 TEAWKKKYRFGL
+176 TEARKIKKYRFGL
-188 RADIAHDVSLQ
+188 RADIAHDVSMQ

-254 FSQRSQQLHGS
+254 FSQRSQQVCSECGSIHNGECMKGKGACFHCKQPGHYKNECPKLHGS

-286 RATNSF
+286 RGNNALIIDVCQLGQSEVVVLFDCGATNSF
-292 ISVEYVMRL
+292 ISVECVMRL
-301 GLPSTSLIPPMTVA
+301 GLSSTSLIPPMIVA

-370 AEKNLYVPIDLNAE
+370 VEKNLYVPIDLNAE

-403 AENKGFSIMFTISSE
+403 AENKCFSIMFTISSE

-453 DLVPGSQPIFV
+453 DLVPGSQPISI

-488 FIRPSVSPWGAPVLL
+488 FIRPSVSPWDAPVLL

-528 YQLPRID
+528 YLLPHID

-595 DYMNRIFQPY
+595 DYMNKIFQPY

-616 ILIHSKDPQEHA
+616 ILIYSKDPQEHA
-628 EHLRIVLNILREK
+628 EHLRIVLDILREK
-641 QLYAE
+641 HLYAK
-646 FSKCE
+646 FNKCE
-651 FWLSEVKFLGH
+651 FWLFEVKYLGH

-670 VDPSKVEVVLNWERP
+670 VDPSKVE
-685 RSVSEVRSFLGLAG
+685 A
-699 YYRRFILGF
+699 
-708 SGIALPLT
+708 IALPLT

-741 LTSALVLVIPDPD
+741 LTSAPVLVIPDPD
-754 KKYVVYCDASNKGLG
+754 KKYVVYCDASHKGLG
-769 CVLMQDGAVVA
+769 CVLMQDGAIVA
-780 YASRQLKPHEENYPT
+780 YASRQLKLHEENYPT
-795 HDLELTAIIF
+795 HDLELAAIIF

-845 EYLKDFDFELNYHPG
+845 EYLKDFEFELNYHPG
-860 KANVVVDA
+860 KANVVADA
-868 LSRKALYASEILMHQ
+868 LSRKALYASEILM
-883 CGLCEK
+883 
-889 FRDMNLSVTYRM
+889 
-901 GGVKLNR
+901 
-908 IELTC
+908 
-913 DLRSTIGNAQEKDMD
+913 
-928 LQRRIGKPEFTV
+928 
-940 ADDGVIQFG
+940 
-949 SRICV
+949 
-954 PNNAELKRLILDEA
+954 

-1024 PLEITEWKWEHI
+1024 PLEIPEWKWEHI
-1036 TMDFVSGLPR
+1036 TMDFVTGLPR

-1074 KASRYAEF
+1074 KASRYAEI

-1104 FTSHFWRAFQ
+1104 FTSYFWHAFQ

-1123 STSNHPQT
+1123 SSSNHPQT
-1131 DGQTERT
+1131 DGQSERT

-1149 VLEDGDVTC
+1149 VLEDG
-1158 GLGDEQGSKNQT
+1158 G
-1170 TTQLVNSAA
+1170 
-1179 KPSLGTV
+1179 
-1186 GFGGNQKGKI
+1186 
-1196 KGTDQEVKCLLTL
+1196 
-1209 SEEKWVWH
+1209 
-1217 KRLGYA
+1217 
-1223 NWRLISK
+1223 NWRKHLH
-1230 LSKLDLVRGL
+1230 LVEFAYNNS
-1240 PKLHYHSDALCGS
+1240 YHASIGMAPYEALYGRKCRTPLCWTEVGDKGVLGPDII
-1253 CQIGKSVKTFFKPK
+1253 QETTMKIKSVKEHMRVAQSRQKSYVDHRRRPIEFDEGDHVFLRVTPKLGLRGVFKTKKLAPRMHDVFHVSQLRKFIPDPFVPVELESNDLQPDLTYQPDPIRIVDRDVKVLRNKEIPVVKVEWSQAPDGEFTWELESEMMKNYPYLLSEIKPSSSLSFSPNKQTNTHITISHKSFFK
-1267 HVVSTSNPLELLHI
+1267 ST
-1281 DLFGPPDQVSEL
+1281 
-1293 VENFADIQLSDDED
+1293 QLSMQWEIK
-1307 SEPEET
+1307 EV
-1313 SGPTQQTS
+1313 
-1321 EETNSAPETL
+1321 
-1331 DSEDHPASEL
+1331 EL
-1341 IRSSPSRIEQ
+1341 KAINHKRIEFDNLSLSSRLRAAVSRLRVGKKTQ
-1351 PKQSFKYKSSHPKE
+1351 RQNLDAGSRLGAEVSVQSYVWLLGAPPKGFEEFIVMCGCLTPPK
-1365 LILGNKDSPRK
+1365 G
-1376 TRSSFRNEDSLIGL
+1376 F
-1390 ISLVE
+1390 
-1395 PSSTDEALADDAWIV
+1395 
-1410 AMQEELNQFERN
+1410 EE
-1422 EVWSLVPKPS
+1422 S
-1432 KKNII
+1432 K
-1437 GTKWVYRNK
+1437 
-1446 LNEQGEVV
+1446 
-1454 RNKARL
+1454 
-1460 VAQGYNQQE
+1460 
-1469 GIDYTETFAHVARLE
+1469 
-1484 AIRLL
+1484 AIR
-1489 LSYATYHNIILYQM
+1489 YQ
-1503 DVKIKEISLWS
+1503 
-1514 ETSTQSLEK
+1514 
-1523 FEMSM
+1523 
-1528 MGELKFF
+1528 
-1535 LGIQIN
+1535 
-1541 QDKDGTYIHQT
+1541 
-1552 KYTKELL
+1552 
-1559 KKFNMDDCKPMTTPM
+1559 
-1574 HPTSSLNKEDS
+1574 

>member
-1 MAEAPGGCGR
+1 MAEAPGGRGR

-37 MWAHMIHQQ
+37 MWAHMMHQQ

-63 FQQQMGNAYTQ
+63 FQQQMGNAQTQ
-74 NTGSAAFREFC
+74 NTGSAAFSEFC

-90 EFVGEFL
+90 EFVGEYVPSVAREWIQRMSGILDSMACTELEKVTFATRFL
-97 RGAACNWWEGVRAYI
+97 RGAACNWWEGVRAYM

-142 RELIELKQR
+142 RELIELKQG

-159 TKFNELVRY
+159 AKFNELVRY

-176 TEAWKKKYRFGL
+176 TEAWKIKKYRFGL
-188 RADIAHDVSLQ
+188 RADIAHDVSMQ
-199 QVASLGELIQKSYHA
+199 QVDSLGELIQKSYHA

-231 RRDSG
+231 RRDSV

-245 GSPSKGKQN
+245 GSPSKGKQK
-254 FSQRSQQLHGS
+254 FSQRSQQVCSECGSVHNGECMKGKGVCFHCKQPGHYKNECPKLHGS
-265 GGSSGTTRSKGRV
+265 GVVVLFDCG
-278 YSLDGEQA
+278 
-286 RATNSF
+286 ATNSF
-292 ISVEYVMRL
+292 ISVECVMRL
-301 GLPSTSLIPPMTVA
+301 GLSSTSLLPPMTVA

-403 AENKGFSIMFTISSE
+403 AENKCFSIMFTISSE
-418 SSLSPSDIPIVREYL
+418 SNSSPSDIPIVREYL

-453 DLVPGSQPIFV
+453 DLVPGSQPISV

-488 FIRPSVSPWGAPVLL
+488 FIHPSVSPWGAPVLL

-528 YQLPRID
+528 YPLPRID

-550 DLRSGYHQIRIRTSD
+550 DLRFGYHQIRIRTSD

-616 ILIHSKDPQEHA
+616 ILIYSKDPREHA
-628 EHLRIVLNILREK
+628 EHLRI
-641 QLYAE
+641 
-646 FSKCE
+646 
-651 FWLSEVKFLGH
+651 FLGH

-670 VDPSKVEVVLNWERP
+670 VDPSKVEAVLNWERP
-685 RSVSEVRSFLGLAG
+685 RTVSEIRSFLGLAG

-708 SGIALPLT
+708 SEIALPLT

-741 LTSALVLVIPDPD
+741 LTSAPVLVIPDPD
-754 KKYVVYCDASNKGLG
+754 KQYVVYCDASNKGLG
-769 CVLMQDGAVVA
+769 CVLMQEGAVVA

-795 HDLELTAIIF
+795 HDLELAAIIF
-805 ALKIWRHHLY
+805 VLKIWRHHLY

-860 KANVVVDA
+860 KANVVADA

-883 CGLCEK
+883 CGLYEK
-889 FRDMNLSVTYRM
+889 FRDMNLSVTYRK

-913 DLRSTIGNAQEKDMD
+913 DLRSTIGSAQEKDMD
-928 LQRRIGKPEFTV
+928 LQRSIGKPEFTV

-954 PNNAELKRLILDEA
+954 PNDADLKRSILEEA

-989 YWWPNMKTE
+989 YWWLNMKTE

-1024 PLEITEWKWEHI
+1024 PLEIPEWKWEHI
-1036 TMDFVSGLPR
+1036 TMDFVTGLPR

-1059 RLTKSAHFIAVKSTY
+1059 RLTKSAHFITVKSTY
-1074 KASRYAEF
+1074 RASRYAEI
-1082 FLEEIVKLHGVPLSI
+1082 FLEEIVKLHGVPLRI

-1131 DGQTERT
+1131 DGQSERT

-1149 VLEDGDVTC
+1149 ILEDGGNWSKHLHLIEFAYNNSYHASIGMAPYEALRRPIEFDEGDHVFLRVTPKL
-1158 GLGDEQGSKNQT
+1158 GLRGVFKTKKLAPRYIEPYQILKRVGPVAYE
-1170 TTQLVNSAA
+1170 LALP
-1179 KPSLGTV
+1179 PSLSRMHDV
-1186 GFGGNQKGKI
+1186 F
-1196 KGTDQEVKCLLTL
+1196 
-1209 SEEKWVWH
+1209 
-1217 KRLGYA
+1217 
-1223 NWRLISK
+1223 
-1230 LSKLDLVRGL
+1230 
-1240 PKLHYHSDALCGS
+1240 
-1253 CQIGKSVKTFFKPK
+1253 
-1267 HVVSTSNPLELLHI
+1267 HVS
-1281 DLFGPPDQVSEL
+1281 Q
-1293 VENFADIQLSDDED
+1293 
-1307 SEPEET
+1307 
-1313 SGPTQQTS
+1313 
-1321 EETNSAPETL
+1321 
-1331 DSEDHPASEL
+1331 
-1341 IRSSPSRIEQ
+1341 
-1351 PKQSFKYKSSHPKE
+1351 
-1365 LILGNKDSPRK
+1365 
-1376 TRSSFRNEDSLIGL
+1376 
-1390 ISLVE
+1390 
-1395 PSSTDEALADDAWIV
+1395 
-1410 AMQEELNQFERN
+1410 
-1422 EVWSLVPKPS
+1422 
-1432 KKNII
+1432 
-1437 GTKWVYRNK
+1437 
-1446 LNEQGEVV
+1446 
-1454 RNKARL
+1454 
-1460 VAQGYNQQE
+1460 
-1469 GIDYTETFAHVARLE
+1469 
-1484 AIRLL
+1484 
-1489 LSYATYHNIILYQM
+1489 
-1503 DVKIKEISLWS
+1503 
-1514 ETSTQSLEK
+1514 
-1523 FEMSM
+1523 
-1528 MGELKFF
+1528 
-1535 LGIQIN
+1535 
-1541 QDKDGTYIHQT
+1541 
-1552 KYTKELL
+1552 L
-1559 KKFNMDDCKPMTTPM
+1559 KKFIPDPFVPALRNKKIPVVKVEWSQSPDGEFTWELESEMMKNYPYLFTGIGIQE
-1574 HPTSSLNKEDS
+1574 HSSKKD

>member
-1 MAEAPGGCGR
+1 M
-11 GRGRPRRNVAEE
+11 
-23 EEQPQY
+23 
-29 QYSDPDAN
+29 
-37 MWAHMIHQQ
+37 
-46 QQFQAQQ
+46 
-53 AQRHEEMMMM
+53 
-63 FQQQMGNAYTQ
+63 
-74 NTGSAAFREFC
+74 
-85 RMNPP
+85 
-90 EFVGEFL
+90 
-97 RGAACNWWEGVRAYI
+97 
-112 TASQMEMTWANFRRL
+112 
-127 FIDHYIPESYRMSME
+127 
-142 RELIELKQR
+142 
-151 GKSVAEYT
+151 
-159 TKFNELVRY
+159 
-168 VADSDDAP
+168 
-176 TEAWKKKYRFGL
+176 
-188 RADIAHDVSLQ
+188 Q

-214 ESGLEA
+214 ESSLEA
-220 MRKERFEVNQK
+220 VRKERFEVNQK

-245 GSPSKGKQN
+245 GSPGKGKQK
-254 FSQRSQQLHGS
+254 FSQRPQQACSECGSVHNGECMKGKGVCFHCKQPGHYKNECPKLHGS
-265 GGSSGTTRSKGRV
+265 GGSSRTTRSKGRV

-286 RATNSF
+286 RGNNALIIDVCHLGQSEVVVLFDCGATNSF
-292 ISVEYVMRL
+292 ISVECVMRL
-301 GLPSTSLIPPMTVA
+301 GLSSTSLLPTMTVA

-340 HVDLICLPLKDMDIV
+340 HVDLICLPLNDMDIV

-403 AENKGFSIMFTISSE
+403 AENKCFSII
-418 SSLSPSDIPIVREYL
+418 
-433 DVFPEE
+433 
-439 INSLPPEREIEFSI
+439 LPPEREIEFSI
-453 DLVPGSQPIFV
+453 DLVPGSQPISV

-515 DYRQLNKVTIKNK
+515 DYRQLNKVTIMNN
-528 YQLPRID
+528 YPLSRID

-571 RTRYGHY
+571 KTRYGHY

-587 TNAPAVFM
+587 TNAPAIFM

-616 ILIHSKDPQEHA
+616 ILIYSKDPQEHA

-641 QLYAE
+641 QLYAK

-651 FWLSEVKFLGH
+651 FWLSEVKFLGY

-670 VDPSKVEVVLNWERP
+670 IDPSKVEAVLNWERP
-685 RSVSEVRSFLGLAG
+685 RTVSEIRSFLGLAG

-708 SGIALPLT
+708 SEIALPLT

-741 LTSALVLVIPDPD
+741 LTSAPVLVIPDPD
-754 KKYVVYCDASNKGLG
+754 KMYVVYCDASNKGLG

-795 HDLELTAIIF
+795 HDLELAAIIF

-860 KANVVVDA
+860 KANVVADA
-868 LSRKALYASEILMHQ
+868 LSRKA
-883 CGLCEK
+883 
-889 FRDMNLSVTYRM
+889 F
-901 GGVKLNR
+901 
-908 IELTC
+908 
-913 DLRSTIGNAQEKDMD
+913 AQEKDMD

-954 PNNAELKRLILDEA
+954 PNDADLKRSILEEA

-1024 PLEITEWKWEHI
+1024 PLEIPEWKWEHI
-1036 TMDFVSGLPR
+1036 TMDVVTGLPR

-1059 RLTKSAHFIAVKSTY
+1059 RLTKSAHFIVVKSTY
-1074 KASRYAEF
+1074 KASRYAEI
-1082 FLEEIVKLHGVPLSI
+1082 FLEEIVKLHGVPVSI

-1114 KAMGTRLRM
+1114 KTMGTRLRM

-1131 DGQTERT
+1131 DGQSERT

-1149 VLEDGDVTC
+1149 ILEDGGNWSKHLHLIEFGYNNSYHASIGMAPYEALYGRKCRTPLCWTEV
-1158 GLGDEQGSKNQT
+1158 GDKGVLRPDIIQET
-1170 TTQLVNSAA
+1170 TL
-1179 KPSLGTV
+1179 
-1186 GFGGNQKGKI
+1186 KI
-1196 KGTDQEVKCLLTL
+1196 
-1209 SEEKWVWH
+1209 
-1217 KRLGYA
+1217 
-1223 NWRLISK
+1223 
-1230 LSKLDLVRGL
+1230 
-1240 PKLHYHSDALCGS
+1240 
-1253 CQIGKSVKTFFKPK
+1253 KSVKEHMRVAQSRQKSYVDHRRRPIEFDEGDHVFLRVTPKLGLRGVFKTKKLAPRYIGPYQILK
-1267 HVVSTSNPLELLHI
+1267 RVGPVAHQLALPPSMSRVHDVFHVSQLRKFIPDPFVPVELESI
-1281 DLFGPPDQVSEL
+1281 DLQPDLTYQPDPIRIVDRDVKALRNKKIPVVKVKWSQSPDGEFTWELESEMIKNYPYLFSEQSRNFVLLAKRAAGEGATGLAGFGRWRSL
-1293 VENFADIQLSDDED
+1293 AGLNLLTWFASGRQPSLSDQD
-1307 SEPEET
+1307 
-1313 SGPTQQTS
+1313 
-1321 EETNSAPETL
+1321 
-1331 DSEDHPASEL
+1331 
-1341 IRSSPSRIEQ
+1341 
-1351 PKQSFKYKSSHPKE
+1351 
-1365 LILGNKDSPRK
+1365 
-1376 TRSSFRNEDSLIGL
+1376 RNFGSC
-1390 ISLVE
+1390 
-1395 PSSTDEALADDAWIV
+1395 
-1410 AMQEELNQFERN
+1410 
-1422 EVWSLVPKPS
+1422 
-1432 KKNII
+1432 
-1437 GTKWVYRNK
+1437 
-1446 LNEQGEVV
+1446 
-1454 RNKARL
+1454 
-1460 VAQGYNQQE
+1460 AQGDRGKQAAE
-1469 GIDYTETFAHVARLE
+1469 
-1484 AIRLL
+1484 
-1489 LSYATYHNIILYQM
+1489 
-1503 DVKIKEISLWS
+1503 
-1514 ETSTQSLEK
+1514 
-1523 FEMSM
+1523 
-1528 MGELKFF
+1528 
-1535 LGIQIN
+1535 
-1541 QDKDGTYIHQT
+1541 
-1552 KYTKELL
+1552 
-1559 KKFNMDDCKPMTTPM
+1559 
-1574 HPTSSLNKEDS
+1574 

>member
-1 MAEAPGGCGR
+1 MQIKWWLENSSSRKEQSRNFVLLAKRAAGEGATGLAGYPGVVTNRWVVESTRLSSLTPPPPFMFQSNMAEAPGGR

-37 MWAHMIHQQ
+37 MWAHMMQQ

-53 AQRHEEMMMM
+53 AQRYEEMMMM
-63 FQQQMGNAYTQ
+63 FQQQMNNAPTQ

-90 EFVGEFL
+90 EFVGEYVPSVAREWIQRMSGILDSMGCTELEKVTFATRFL
-97 RGAACNWWEGVRAYI
+97 RGAACNWWEGVRAYM
-112 TASQMEMTWANFRRL
+112 TATR
-127 FIDHYIPESYRMSME
+127 
-142 RELIELKQR
+142 LIELKQ
-151 GKSVAEYT
+151 GSKSVAEYT
-159 TKFNELVRY
+159 SKFNELVRY

-176 TEAWKKKYRFGL
+176 TEAWKIKKYRFGL
-188 RADIAHDVSLQ
+188 RADIAHDVSMQ

-236 KYKEQLKPR
+236 NYKEQFKPR
-245 GSPSKGKQN
+245 GSPQKGKQN
-254 FSQRSQQLHGS
+254 VPQRSHPACPECGMFHHGECMKGKGVCFHCRQPGHYKNECPKLHGS
-265 GGSSGTTRSKGRV
+265 GGSSGTTKSKGRV
-278 YSLDGEQA
+278 YSLDAEQA
-286 RATNSF
+286 RGNNALIVDICHLGQSEVVVLFDCGATNSF
-292 ISVEYVMRL
+292 ISVECVMRL
-301 GLPSTSLIPPMTVA
+301 GLSSTSLIPPMIVA

-403 AENKGFSIMFTISSE
+403 AENKCFSIMFTISSE

-433 DVFPEE
+433 DLFPEE

-453 DLVPGSQPIFV
+453 DLVPGSQPISI

-528 YQLPRID
+528 YPLPRID

-587 TNAPAVFM
+587 TNAPAIFM

-616 ILIHSKDPQEHA
+616 ILIYSKDPQEHA
-628 EHLRIVLNILREK
+628 EHLRIVLDILREK
-641 QLYAE
+641 QLYAK

-662 VISQGGVS
+662 VISQGGIF
-670 VDPSKVEVVLNWERP
+670 VDPSKVEAVLNWERP
-685 RSVSEVRSFLGLAG
+685 RTVSEIRSFLGLAG

-708 SGIALPLT
+708 LEIALPLT

-741 LTSALVLVIPDPD
+741 LTSAPVLVISDPD

-795 HDLELTAIIF
+795 HDLELAAIIF

-815 GVQFALYSDHKSL
+815 EGVEH
-828 RYLFDQKELNM
+828 ETTE
-839 RQRRWM
+839 WM

-860 KANVVVDA
+860 KANVVADA

-883 CGLCEK
+883 CGLYEK
-889 FRDMNLSVTYRM
+889 FRDMNLSVTYRKS
-901 GGVKLNR
+901 GVKLNR

-913 DLRSTIGNAQEKDMD
+913 DLRSTISSAQEKDVD

-949 SRICV
+949 NRICV
-954 PNNAELKRLILDEA
+954 PNDADLKRLILEEA

-989 YWWPNMKTE
+989 YWWPNIKTE
-998 IAEFVSRCIVCQQVK
+998 IAEFVLRCI
-1013 IEHQKP
+1013 
-1019 AGPLQ
+1019 
-1024 PLEITEWKWEHI
+1024 
-1036 TMDFVSGLPR
+1036 
-1046 NQKGEDSIWVIVD
+1046 KGEDSIWIIVD

-1074 KASRYAEF
+1074 KASRYAEI

-1131 DGQTERT
+1131 DGQSERT

-1149 VLEDGDVTC
+1149 VLEDG
-1158 GLGDEQGSKNQT
+1158 GNWSKHLHLVEFAYNNSYHASIGPDIIQKT
-1170 TTQLVNSAA
+1170 TL
-1179 KPSLGTV
+1179 
-1186 GFGGNQKGKI
+1186 KI
-1196 KGTDQEVKCLLTL
+1196 
-1209 SEEKWVWH
+1209 
-1217 KRLGYA
+1217 
-1223 NWRLISK
+1223 
-1230 LSKLDLVRGL
+1230 
-1240 PKLHYHSDALCGS
+1240 
-1253 CQIGKSVKTFFKPK
+1253 KSVKE
-1267 HVVSTSNPLELLHI
+1267 HM
-1281 DLFGPPDQVSEL
+1281 
-1293 VENFADIQLSDDED
+1293 
-1307 SEPEET
+1307 
-1313 SGPTQQTS
+1313 
-1321 EETNSAPETL
+1321 
-1331 DSEDHPASEL
+1331 
-1341 IRSSPSRIEQ
+1341 R
-1351 PKQSFKYKSSHPKE
+1351 
-1365 LILGNKDSPRK
+1365 
-1376 TRSSFRNEDSLIGL
+1376 
-1390 ISLVE
+1390 
-1395 PSSTDEALADDAWIV
+1395 
-1410 AMQEELNQFERN
+1410 
-1422 EVWSLVPKPS
+1422 
-1432 KKNII
+1432 
-1437 GTKWVYRNK
+1437 
-1446 LNEQGEVV
+1446 
-1454 RNKARL
+1454 
-1460 VAQGYNQQE
+1460 VAQSRQK
-1469 GIDYTETFAHVARLE
+1469 
-1484 AIRLL
+1484 
-1489 LSYATYHNIILYQM
+1489 SYADHRRRPIEFDEGDHVFLRVTPKLGLRGVFKTKKLAPRMHDVFHVSQLRKFIPDPFVPVELESIELQPDLTYQPDPIRIVDR
-1503 DVKIKEISLWS
+1503 DVKTLRSNKIPTVKVEWS
-1514 ETSTQSLEK
+1514 QSPDGEFTWELES
-1523 FEMSM
+1523 EMMKNYPYLFS
-1528 MGELKFF
+1528 GA
-1535 LGIQIN
+1535 GIQ
-1541 QDKDGTYIHQT
+1541 D
-1552 KYTKELL
+1552 
-1559 KKFNMDDCKPMTTPM
+1559 
-1574 HPTSSLNKEDS
+1574 SSSKRN

>member
-1 MAEAPGGCGR
+1 MAEAPRGRGR

-37 MWAHMIHQQ
+37 MWAHMMHQQ

-63 FQQQMGNAYTQ
+63 FQQQMGNAHTQ

-90 EFVGEFL
+90 EFVGEYVPSVAREWIQRMSGILDSMECTELDKVTFATRFL

-142 RELIELKQR
+142 RELIELKQG

-159 TKFNELVRY
+159 AKFNELVRY

-176 TEAWKKKYRFGL
+176 TEAWKIKKYRFGL
-188 RADIAHDVSLQ
+188 RADIAHDVSMQ

-236 KYKEQLKPR
+236 KYKEQLKPKS
-245 GSPSKGKQN
+245 SPQKGKQN
-254 FSQRSQQLHGS
+254 VPQRSHPACPECGVFHHGECMKGKGVCFHCKQPGHYKNEYPKLHGS
-265 GGSSGTTRSKGRV
+265 GGSSGTTKSKGRV

-286 RATNSF
+286 RGNNALIIDVCQLGQSEVVVLFDCGATNSF
-292 ISVEYVMRL
+292 ISGECVMRL
-301 GLPSTSLIPPMTVA
+301 GLSSTSLIPPMTVA

-340 HVDLICLPLKDMDIV
+340 HIDLICLPLKDMDIV

-370 AEKNLYVPIDLNAE
+370 AEKNLYVPIDINAE

-395 HQLIQYLG
+395 YQLIQYLG
-403 AENKGFSIMFTISSE
+403 AENKCFSIMFTISSE

-453 DLVPGSQPIFV
+453 DLVPGSQPISV

-528 YQLPRID
+528 YLLPRIN

-565 VSKTAF
+565 LSKTAF

-595 DYMNRIFQPY
+595 DYMNIIFQPY

-616 ILIHSKDPQEHA
+616 ILIYSKDPQEHA

-641 QLYAE
+641 QLYAKL
-646 FSKCE
+646 SKCE

-662 VISQGGVS
+662 VISKGGVS
-670 VDPSKVEVVLNWERP
+670 VDPSKVEAVLNWERP
-685 RSVSEVRSFLGLAG
+685 RTVSEVRSFLGLAG

-708 SGIALPLT
+708 SEIALPLT
-716 RLTRKGAAFVWD
+716 RLTRKGAAFVWN

-741 LTSALVLVIPDPD
+741 LTSAPVLVIPDPD

-769 CVLMQDGAVVA
+769 CVLMQEGAVVA

-795 HDLELTAIIF
+795 HDLELAAIIF

-815 GVQFALYSDHKSL
+815 GVQFALYSDHKSF

-860 KANVVVDA
+860 KANVVADA

-883 CGLCEK
+883 CGLYEK
-889 FRDMNLSVTYRM
+889 FRDMNLNVTYRKD
-901 GGVKLNR
+901 GVKLNI
-908 IELTC
+908 IELIC
-913 DLRSTIGNAQEKDMD
+913 DLRSTIGSAQEKDMD

-940 ADDGVIQFG
+940 AVDGVIQFG
-949 SRICV
+949 NRICV
-954 PNNAELKRLILDEA
+954 PNDADLKRSILEEA

-1024 PLEITEWKWEHI
+1024 PLEIPEWKWEHI
-1036 TMDFVSGLPR
+1036 TMDFVTGLPR

-1059 RLTKSAHFIAVKSTY
+1059 RLIKSAHFIAVKSTY
-1074 KASRYAEF
+1074 KASRYAEI

-1131 DGQTERT
+1131 DGQSERT

-1149 VLEDGDVTC
+1149 VLEDDGNWSKHLHLIEFAYNNSYHASIGMVPYEALYGRKCRTPLCWTEVGDKGV
-1158 GLGDEQGSKNQT
+1158 LGPDIIQET
-1170 TTQLVNSAA
+1170 TL
-1179 KPSLGTV
+1179 
-1186 GFGGNQKGKI
+1186 KI
-1196 KGTDQEVKCLLTL
+1196 
-1209 SEEKWVWH
+1209 
-1217 KRLGYA
+1217 
-1223 NWRLISK
+1223 
-1230 LSKLDLVRGL
+1230 
-1240 PKLHYHSDALCGS
+1240 
-1253 CQIGKSVKTFFKPK
+1253 KSVKEHMRVAQSRQKSYID
-1267 HVVSTSNPLELLHI
+1267 HRRRPLEFEEGDHVFLRVTPKLGLRGMFKTKKLAPRMHDVFHVSQLRKFIPDPFVPVELESI
-1281 DLFGPPDQVSEL
+1281 DLQPDLTYQP
-1293 VENFADIQLSDDED
+1293 D
-1307 SEPEET
+1307 P
-1313 SGPTQQTS
+1313 
-1321 EETNSAPETL
+1321 
-1331 DSEDHPASEL
+1331 
-1341 IRSSPSRIEQ
+1341 IR
-1351 PKQSFKYKSSHPKE
+1351 
-1365 LILGNKDSPRK
+1365 
-1376 TRSSFRNEDSLIGL
+1376 
-1390 ISLVE
+1390 
-1395 PSSTDEALADDAWIV
+1395 
-1410 AMQEELNQFERN
+1410 
-1422 EVWSLVPKPS
+1422 
-1432 KKNII
+1432 
-1437 GTKWVYRNK
+1437 
-1446 LNEQGEVV
+1446 VV
-1454 RNKARL
+1454 D
-1460 VAQGYNQQE
+1460 V
-1469 GIDYTETFAHVARLE
+1469 
-1484 AIRLL
+1484 
-1489 LSYATYHNIILYQM
+1489 
-1503 DVKIKEISLWS
+1503 DVKALWNKKIPVVKVEWSRAPDGEFTWELES
-1514 ETSTQSLEK
+1514 EMMKNHPHLFSGLRAEAQHFRARAQAKRDRGRIWNAGSRQGAEGTQGDRGKQAAE
-1523 FEMSM
+1523 
-1528 MGELKFF
+1528 
-1535 LGIQIN
+1535 
-1541 QDKDGTYIHQT
+1541 
-1552 KYTKELL
+1552 
-1559 KKFNMDDCKPMTTPM
+1559 
-1574 HPTSSLNKEDS
+1574 